1 MSIAYA
7 IFCLLIASAIRLEEG
22 LKEVDMGFSERLALA
37 MKNAGYTQGRLA
49 KDVGMAQSSINKLLK
64 EASGSRKTVELA
76 SVLGVRPEWL
86 STGEGEMS
94 AYSLHEQNAVYQVKP
109 SSNGFYRVD
118 VLDVKA
124 SAGPGS
130 LVTSDFI
137 ETIRA
142 IEYTTEQ
149 ARALFGNRPATHV
162 KVITVNGD
170 SMDGTISP
178 GDQIFVDTAVNHFD
192 GDGVYVFVFGKT
204 LHVKR
209 LQMQRDRLAVI
220 SDNSIYEKWYVEA
233 DDEGMFYVMAK
244 VLLRQSVDYKRF
256 A

>member
-1 MSIAYA
+1 
-7 IFCLLIASAIRLEEG
+7 
-22 LKEVDMGFSERLALA
+22 MGFSERLAQA

-49 KDVGMAQSSINKLLK
+49 KDVGMAQSSVNKLLK
-64 EASGSRKTVELA
+64 DANGSRKTVEIA

-86 STGEGEMS
+86 STGEGEMAS
-94 AYSLHEQNAVYQVKP
+94 SGTREPAALYQVKP
-109 SSNGFYRVD
+109 SLNGIYRVD

-124 SAGPGS
+124 SAGPGNI
-130 LVTSDFI
+130 VTSDFI

-178 GDQIFVDTAVNHFD
+178 GDQIFVDTGVTHFD

-220 SDNSIYEKWYVEA
+220 SDNPIYEKWYVEPE
-233 DDEGMFYVMAK
+233 DEDAFYVMAK
-244 VLLRQSVDYKRF
+244 VLLRQSINYKRF

>member
-1 MSIAYA
+1 
-7 IFCLLIASAIRLEEG
+7 
-22 LKEVDMGFSERLALA
+22 MGFSERLAQA
-37 MKNAGYTQGRLA
+37 MKRAGYTQGRLA
-49 KDVGMAQSSINKLLK
+49 KDVGMAQSSVNKLLK
-64 EASGSRKTVELA
+64 EANGSRKTVEIA

-86 STGEGEMS
+86 STGEGEMAS
-94 AYSLHEQNAVYQVKP
+94 SGAREPTALYQVKP
-109 SSNGFYRVD
+109 SLNGIYRVE

-124 SAGPGS
+124 SAGPGAI
-130 LVTSDFI
+130 VTSDFI

-178 GDQIFVDTAVNHFD
+178 GDQIFVDTGVTHFD

-220 SDNSIYEKWYVEA
+220 SDNPIYEKWYVEPE
-233 DDEGMFYVMAK
+233 DEDAFYVMAK

>member
-1 MSIAYA
+1 
-7 IFCLLIASAIRLEEG
+7 
-22 LKEVDMGFSERLALA
+22 MGFSERLAQA
-37 MKNAGYTQGRLA
+37 MKHAGYTQGRLA
-49 KDVGMAQSSINKLLK
+49 KNVGMAQSSVNKLLK
-64 EASGSRKTVELA
+64 DANGSRKTVEIA

-86 STGEGEMS
+86 STGEGEMTS
-94 AYSLHEQNAVYQVKP
+94 SGARETTALYQVKP
-109 SSNGFYRVD
+109 SVNGVYRVD

-124 SAGPGS
+124 SAGPGTI
-130 LVTSDFI
+130 VTSDFI

-178 GDQIFVDTAVNHFD
+178 GDQIFVDTGVTHFD

-220 SDNSIYEKWYVEA
+220 SDNPIYEKWYVEA
-233 DDEGMFYVMAK
+233 GDEDSFYVMAK
-244 VLLRQSVDYKRF
+244 VLLRQSIDYKRF

>member
-1 MSIAYA
+1 
-7 IFCLLIASAIRLEEG
+7 
-22 LKEVDMGFSERLALA
+22 MGFSERLGHA
-37 MKNAGYTQGRLA
+37 MDVAGYTQARLA
-49 KDVGMAQSSINKLLK
+49 KDVGMAQSSVNKLLK
-64 EASGSRKTVELA
+64 GANGSRKTVEIA

-86 STGEGEMS
+86 STGQGEMLES
-94 AYSLHEQNAVYQVKP
+94 GIREANTLCQIKP
-109 SSNGFYRVD
+109 VMNEVYRVD

-149 ARALFGNRPATHV
+149 ARALFGNRPADNV

-178 GDQIFVDTAVNHFD
+178 GDQIFVDTGVTHFY

-220 SDNSIYEKWYVEA
+220 SDNPIYEKWYVESE
-233 DDEGMFYVMAK
+233 DEDQFYVMAK
-244 VLLRQSVDYKRF
+244 VLLRQSIEYKRF

>member
-1 MSIAYA
+1 
-7 IFCLLIASAIRLEEG
+7 
-22 LKEVDMGFSERLALA
+22 MGFSERLAQA
-37 MKNAGYTQGRLA
+37 MKHAGYTQGRLA
-49 KDVGMAQSSINKLLK
+49 KDVGMAQSSVNKLLK
-64 EASGSRKTVELA
+64 DANGSRKTVEIA

-86 STGEGEMS
+86 STGEGEMAS
-94 AYSLHEQNAVYQVKP
+94 SGAREPTALYQVKP
-109 SSNGFYRVD
+109 SLNGIYRVD

-124 SAGPGS
+124 SAGPGTI
-130 LVTSDFI
+130 VTSDFI

-142 IEYTTEQ
+142 IEYTNEQ

-178 GDQIFVDTAVNHFD
+178 GDQIFVDTGVTHFD

-220 SDNSIYEKWYVEA
+220 SDNPIYEKWYVEPE
-233 DDEGMFYVMAK
+233 DEGAFYVMAK

>member
-1 MSIAYA
+1 
-7 IFCLLIASAIRLEEG
+7 
-22 LKEVDMGFSERLALA
+22 MGFSERLAHA
-37 MKNAGYTQGRLA
+37 MDVAGYTQARLA
-49 KDVGMAQSSINKLLK
+49 KDVGMAQSSVNKLLNG
-64 EASGSRKTVELA
+64 ANSSRKTVELA

-86 STGEGEMS
+86 STGNGEMRES
-94 AYSLHEQNAVYQVKP
+94 DVRESNALYQVKP
-109 SSNGFYRVD
+109 EMNGVYRVD

-149 ARALFGNRPATHV
+149 ARALFGNRPADHV

-178 GDQIFVDTAVNHFD
+178 GDQIFVDTGVTHFD

-220 SDNSIYEKWYVEA
+220 SDNPIYEKWYVESG
-233 DDEGMFYVMAK
+233 DEDQFYVMAK
-244 VLLRQSVDYKRF
+244 VLLRQSIEYKRF

>member
-1 MSIAYA
+1 
-7 IFCLLIASAIRLEEG
+7 
-22 LKEVDMGFSERLALA
+22 MGFSERLAQA
-37 MKNAGYTQGRLA
+37 MKHAGYTQGRLA
-49 KDVGMAQSSINKLLK
+49 KDVGMAQSSVNKLLK
-64 EASGSRKTVELA
+64 EANGSRKTVEIA

-86 STGEGEMS
+86 STGEGEMASSS
-94 AYSLHEQNAVYQVKP
+94 ARETTTLYQVKP
-109 SSNGFYRVD
+109 SLNGIYRVD

-124 SAGPGS
+124 SAGPGT

-178 GDQIFVDTAVNHFD
+178 GDQIFVDTGVTHFD

-220 SDNSIYEKWYVEA
+220 SDNPIYEKWYVEPE
-233 DDEGMFYVMAK
+233 DEDAFYVMAK
-244 VLLRQSVDYKRF
+244 VLLRQSIDYKRF

>member
-1 MSIAYA
+1 
-7 IFCLLIASAIRLEEG
+7 
-22 LKEVDMGFSERLALA
+22 MGFSERLAQA
-37 MKNAGYTQGRLA
+37 MKHAGYTQGRLA
-49 KDVGMAQSSINKLLK
+49 KDVGMAQSSVNKLLK
-64 EASGSRKTVELA
+64 EANGSRKTVEIA

-86 STGEGEMS
+86 STGEGEMAS
-94 AYSLHEQNAVYQVKP
+94 SGAREPTALYQVKP
-109 SSNGFYRVD
+109 SQNGIYRVD

-130 LVTSDFI
+130 IVTSDFI

-178 GDQIFVDTAVNHFD
+178 GDQIFVDTGVTHFD

-220 SDNSIYEKWYVEA
+220 SDNQIYEKWYVEPE
-233 DDEGMFYVMAK
+233 DEDAFYVMAK

>member
-1 MSIAYA
+1 
-7 IFCLLIASAIRLEEG
+7 
-22 LKEVDMGFSERLALA
+22 MGFSERLAQA
-37 MKNAGYTQGRLA
+37 MKHAGYTQGRLA
-49 KDVGMAQSSINKLLK
+49 KDVGMAQSSVNKLLK
-64 EASGSRKTVELA
+64 DANGSRKTVEIA

-86 STGEGEMS
+86 STGEGEM
-94 AYSLHEQNAVYQVKP
+94 AYSGAREPAALYQVKP
-109 SSNGFYRVD
+109 SLNGIYRVD

-124 SAGPGS
+124 SAGPGTI
-130 LVTSDFI
+130 VTSDFI

-142 IEYTTEQ
+142 IEYTNEQ

-178 GDQIFVDTAVNHFD
+178 GDQIFVDTGVTHFD

-220 SDNSIYEKWYVEA
+220 SDNPIYEKWYVEPE
-233 DDEGMFYVMAK
+233 DEDAFYVMAK

>member
-1 MSIAYA
+1 
-7 IFCLLIASAIRLEEG
+7 
-22 LKEVDMGFSERLALA
+22 MGFSERLAQA
-37 MKNAGYTQGRLA
+37 MKRAGYTQGRLA
-49 KDVGMAQSSINKLLK
+49 KDVGMAQSSVNKLLK
-64 EASGSRKTVELA
+64 EANGSRKTVEIA

-86 STGEGEMS
+86 STGEGEMAS
-94 AYSLHEQNAVYQVKP
+94 SGAREPTALYQVKP
-109 SSNGFYRVD
+109 SLNGIYRVD

-124 SAGPGS
+124 SAGPGAII
-130 LVTSDFI
+130 TSDFI

-178 GDQIFVDTAVNHFD
+178 GDQIFVDTGVTHFD

-220 SDNSIYEKWYVEA
+220 SDNPIYEKWYVEPE
-233 DDEGMFYVMAK
+233 DEDAFYVMAK

>member
-1 MSIAYA
+1 
-7 IFCLLIASAIRLEEG
+7 
-22 LKEVDMGFSERLALA
+22 MGFSERLGHA
-37 MKNAGYTQGRLA
+37 MDAAGYTQARLA
-49 KDVGMAQSSINKLLK
+49 KDVGMAQSSVNKLLK
-64 EASGSRKTVELA
+64 GANGSRKTVEIA

-86 STGEGEMS
+86 STGQGEMLES
-94 AYSLHEQNAVYQVKP
+94 GIRETNTLYQIKP
-109 SSNGFYRVD
+109 VMNEVYRVD

-149 ARALFGNRPATHV
+149 ARALFGNRPADNV

-178 GDQIFVDTAVNHFD
+178 GDQIFVDTGVTHFD

-220 SDNSIYEKWYVEA
+220 SDNPIYEKWYVESE
-233 DDEGMFYVMAK
+233 DEDQFYVMAK
-244 VLLRQSVDYKRF
+244 VLLRQSIEYKRF

>member
-1 MSIAYA
+1 M
-7 IFCLLIASAIRLEEG
+7 E
-22 LKEVDMGFSERLALA
+22 FSERLARA
-37 MKNAGYTQGRLA
+37 MSEAGYTQAKLA
-49 KDVGMAQSSINKLLK
+49 KDVGMAQSSVNRLLSG
-64 EASGSRKTVELA
+64 ANGSRKTVEIA

-86 STGEGEMS
+86 STGSGEMRES
-94 AYSLHEQNAVYQVKP
+94 SLREPAPLYQVK
-109 SSNGFYRVD
+109 SEQNGVYRVD

-124 SAGPGS
+124 SAGPGN

-142 IEYTTEQ
+142 IEYTNEQ
-149 ARALFGNRPATHV
+149 ARALFSNRPASHV

-178 GDQIFVDTAVNHFD
+178 GDQIFVDTGVTHFD

-209 LQMQRDRLAVI
+209 LQMQRDKLAVI
-220 SDNSIYEKWYVEA
+220 SDNPIYEKWYVEA
-233 DDEGMFYVMAK
+233 GDEDQFYVMAK
-244 VLLRQSVDYKRF
+244 VLLRQSIEYKRF

>member
-1 MSIAYA
+1 
-7 IFCLLIASAIRLEEG
+7 
-22 LKEVDMGFSERLALA
+22 MGFSERLAQA
-37 MKNAGYTQGRLA
+37 MKHAGYTQGRLA
-49 KDVGMAQSSINKLLK
+49 KDVGMAQSSVNKLLK
-64 EASGSRKTVELA
+64 EANGSRKTVEIA

-86 STGEGEMS
+86 STGEGEMASSS
-94 AYSLHEQNAVYQVKP
+94 AREPSALYQVKP
-109 SSNGFYRVD
+109 SLNGIYRVD

-130 LVTSDFI
+130 IVTSDFI

-149 ARALFGNRPATHV
+149 ARALFGNRPAVHV

-178 GDQIFVDTAVNHFD
+178 GDQIFVDTSVTHFD

-220 SDNSIYEKWYVEA
+220 SDNPIYEKWYVEPE
-233 DDEGMFYVMAK
+233 DEDAFYVMAK

>member
-1 MSIAYA
+1 
-7 IFCLLIASAIRLEEG
+7 
-22 LKEVDMGFSERLALA
+22 
-37 MKNAGYTQGRLA
+37 
-49 KDVGMAQSSINKLLK
+49 MAQSSVNRLLSG
-64 EASGSRKTVELA
+64 ANGSRKTVEIA

-86 STGEGEMS
+86 STGSGEMRES
-94 AYSLHEQNAVYQVKP
+94 SLREPAALYQVK
-109 SSNGFYRVD
+109 SEQNGVYRVD

-142 IEYTTEQ
+142 IEYTTEH
-149 ARALFGNRPATHV
+149 ARALFSNRPASHV

-178 GDQIFVDTAVNHFD
+178 GDQIFVDTGVTHFD

-209 LQMQRDRLAVI
+209 LQMQRDKLAVI
-220 SDNSIYEKWYVEA
+220 SDNPIYEKWYVEA
-233 DDEGMFYVMAK
+233 GDEDQFYVMAK
-244 VLLRQSVDYKRF
+244 VLLRQSIDYKRF

>member
-1 MSIAYA
+1 
-7 IFCLLIASAIRLEEG
+7 
-22 LKEVDMGFSERLALA
+22 MGFSERLAQA
-37 MKNAGYTQGRLA
+37 MKRAGYTQGRLA
-49 KDVGMAQSSINKLLK
+49 KDVGMAQSSVNKLLK
-64 EASGSRKTVELA
+64 EANGSRKTVEIA

-86 STGEGEMS
+86 STGEGEMAS
-94 AYSLHEQNAVYQVKP
+94 SGAREPTALYQVKP
-109 SSNGFYRVD
+109 ALNGIYRVD

-124 SAGPGS
+124 SAGPGAI
-130 LVTSDFI
+130 VTSDFI

-178 GDQIFVDTAVNHFD
+178 GDQIFVDTGVTHFD

-220 SDNSIYEKWYVEA
+220 SDNPIYEKWYVEPE
-233 DDEGMFYVMAK
+233 DEDAFYVMAK

>member
-1 MSIAYA
+1 
-7 IFCLLIASAIRLEEG
+7 
-22 LKEVDMGFSERLALA
+22 MGFSERLAQA
-37 MKNAGYTQGRLA
+37 MKRAGYTQGRLA
-49 KDVGMAQSSINKLLK
+49 KDVGMAQSSVNKLLK
-64 EASGSRKTVELA
+64 DANSSRKTVEIA

-86 STGEGEMS
+86 STGEGEMEVS
-94 AYSLHEQNAVYQVKP
+94 GERESRALYQVKAQE
-109 SSNGFYRVD
+109 NGIYRVD

-124 SAGPGS
+124 SAGPGA

-149 ARALFGNRPATHV
+149 ARALFGNRPANHV

-178 GDQIFVDTAVNHFD
+178 GDQIFVDTGITHFD

-220 SDNSIYEKWYVEA
+220 SDNPIYDKWYVEA
-233 DDEGMFYVMAK
+233 GDEDLFYVMAK

>member
-1 MSIAYA
+1 
-7 IFCLLIASAIRLEEG
+7 
-22 LKEVDMGFSERLALA
+22 MGFSERLAQA
-37 MKNAGYTQGRLA
+37 MESAGYTQGRLA
-49 KDVGMAQSSINKLLK
+49 KEVDMAQSSVNKLLK
-64 EASGSRKTVELA
+64 NAKGSRKTVEIA

-86 STGEGEMS
+86 STGEGEM
-94 AYSLHEQNAVYQVKP
+94 AACGAREPTALYQVKP
-109 SSNGFYRVD
+109 SLNGIYRVD

-124 SAGPGS
+124 SAGPGT

-178 GDQIFVDTAVNHFD
+178 GDQIFVDTGVTHFD

-220 SDNSIYEKWYVEA
+220 SDNPIYEKWYVEPE
-233 DDEGMFYVMAK
+233 DEDAFYVMAK

>member
-1 MSIAYA
+1 
-7 IFCLLIASAIRLEEG
+7 
-22 LKEVDMGFSERLALA
+22 MGFSERLAQA
-37 MKNAGYTQGRLA
+37 MKMAGYTQGRLA
-49 KDVGMAQSSINKLLK
+49 KDVGMAQSSVNKLLK
-64 EASGSRKTVELA
+64 DANSSRKTVEIA

-86 STGEGEMS
+86 STGEGEMEVS
-94 AYSLHEQNAVYQVKP
+94 GERESRALYQVKDQE
-109 SSNGFYRVD
+109 NGIYRVD

-124 SAGPGS
+124 SAGPGA

-149 ARALFGNRPATHV
+149 ARALFGNRPANHV

-178 GDQIFVDTAVNHFD
+178 GDQIFVDTGITHFD

-220 SDNSIYEKWYVEA
+220 SDNPIYDKWYVEA
-233 DDEGMFYVMAK
+233 GDEDLFYVMAK

>member
-1 MSIAYA
+1 
-7 IFCLLIASAIRLEEG
+7 
-22 LKEVDMGFSERLALA
+22 MGFSERLAQA
-37 MKNAGYTQGRLA
+37 MKHAGYTQGRLA
-49 KDVGMAQSSINKLLK
+49 KDVGMAQSSVNKLLK
-64 EASGSRKTVELA
+64 EANGSRKTVEIA

-86 STGEGEMS
+86 STGEGEMAS
-94 AYSLHEQNAVYQVKP
+94 GGTREPTALYQVK
-109 SSNGFYRVD
+109 SSLNGIYRVD

-124 SAGPGS
+124 SAGPGTI
-130 LVTSDFI
+130 VTSDFI

-178 GDQIFVDTAVNHFD
+178 GDQIFVDTGVTHFD

-220 SDNSIYEKWYVEA
+220 SDNPIYEKWYVEA
-233 DDEGMFYVMAK
+233 GDEDSFYVMAK
-244 VLLRQSVDYKRF
+244 VLLRQSIDYKRF

>member
-1 MSIAYA
+1 
-7 IFCLLIASAIRLEEG
+7 
-22 LKEVDMGFSERLALA
+22 MGFSERLAQA

-49 KDVGMAQSSINKLLK
+49 KDVGMAQSSVNKLLK
-64 EASGSRKTVELA
+64 DANGSRKTVEIA

-86 STGEGEMS
+86 STGEGEMAS
-94 AYSLHEQNAVYQVKP
+94 SGTREPAALYQVKP
-109 SSNGFYRVD
+109 SLNGIYRVD

-130 LVTSDFI
+130 IVTSDFV

-178 GDQIFVDTAVNHFD
+178 GDQIFVDTGVTHFD

-220 SDNSIYEKWYVEA
+220 SDNPIYEKWYVEPE
-233 DDEGMFYVMAK
+233 DEDAFYVMAK
-244 VLLRQSVDYKRF
+244 VLLRQSIDYKRF

>member
-1 MSIAYA
+1 
-7 IFCLLIASAIRLEEG
+7 
-22 LKEVDMGFSERLALA
+22 MGFSERLAHA
-37 MKNAGYTQGRLA
+37 MDVAGYTQARLA
-49 KDVGMAQSSINKLLK
+49 KDVGMAQSSVNKLLNG
-64 EASGSRKTVELA
+64 ANSSRKTVELA

-86 STGEGEMS
+86 STGNGEMRES
-94 AYSLHEQNAVYQVKP
+94 GVRESNALYQVKP
-109 SSNGFYRVD
+109 EMNGVYRVD
-118 VLDVKA
+118 VLEVKA

-149 ARALFGNRPATHV
+149 ARALFGNRPADHV

-178 GDQIFVDTAVNHFD
+178 GDQIFVDTGVTHFD

-220 SDNSIYEKWYVEA
+220 SDNPIYEKWYVESG
-233 DDEGMFYVMAK
+233 DEDQFYVMAK
-244 VLLRQSVDYKRF
+244 VLLRQSIEYKRF

>member
-1 MSIAYA
+1 
-7 IFCLLIASAIRLEEG
+7 
-22 LKEVDMGFSERLALA
+22 MGFSERLAQA

-49 KDVGMAQSSINKLLK
+49 KDVGMAQSSVNKLLK
-64 EASGSRKTVELA
+64 DANGSRKTVEIA

-86 STGEGEMS
+86 STGEGEMAS
-94 AYSLHEQNAVYQVKP
+94 SGTREPAALYQVKQ
-109 SSNGFYRVD
+109 SLNGIYRVD

-130 LVTSDFI
+130 IVTSDFI

-178 GDQIFVDTAVNHFD
+178 GDQIFVDTGVTHFD

-220 SDNSIYEKWYVEA
+220 SDNPIYEKWYVEPE
-233 DDEGMFYVMAK
+233 DEDAFYVMAK
-244 VLLRQSVDYKRF
+244 VLLRQSIDYKRF

>member
-1 MSIAYA
+1 
-7 IFCLLIASAIRLEEG
+7 
-22 LKEVDMGFSERLALA
+22 MGFSERLGHA
-37 MKNAGYTQGRLA
+37 MDVAGYTQARLA
-49 KDVGMAQSSINKLLK
+49 KDVGMAQSSVNKLLK
-64 EASGSRKTVELA
+64 GANGSRKTVEIA

-86 STGEGEMS
+86 STGQGEMLES
-94 AYSLHEQNAVYQVKP
+94 GIREANALYQIKP
-109 SSNGFYRVD
+109 VMNEVYRVD

-149 ARALFGNRPATHV
+149 ARALFGNRPADNV

-178 GDQIFVDTAVNHFD
+178 GDQIFVDTGVTHFD

-220 SDNSIYEKWYVEA
+220 SDNPIYEKWYVESE
-233 DDEGMFYVMAK
+233 DEDQFYVMAK
-244 VLLRQSVDYKRF
+244 VLLRQSIEYKRF

>member
-1 MSIAYA
+1 
-7 IFCLLIASAIRLEEG
+7 
-22 LKEVDMGFSERLALA
+22 MGFSERLAQA
-37 MKNAGYTQGRLA
+37 MKRAGYTQGRLA
-49 KDVGMAQSSINKLLK
+49 KDVGMAQSSVNKLLK
-64 EASGSRKTVELA
+64 EANGSRKTVEIA

-86 STGEGEMS
+86 STGEGEMAS
-94 AYSLHEQNAVYQVKP
+94 SGAREPTALYQVKP
-109 SSNGFYRVD
+109 SLNGIYRVD

-124 SAGPGS
+124 SAGPGAI
-130 LVTSDFI
+130 VTSDFI

-178 GDQIFVDTAVNHFD
+178 GDQIFVDTGVTHFD

-220 SDNSIYEKWYVEA
+220 SDNPIYEKWYVEPE
-233 DDEGMFYVMAK
+233 DEDEFYVMAK

>member
-1 MSIAYA
+1 
-7 IFCLLIASAIRLEEG
+7 
-22 LKEVDMGFSERLALA
+22 MGFSERLAQA

-49 KDVGMAQSSINKLLK
+49 KDVGMAQSSVNKLLK
-64 EASGSRKTVELA
+64 DANGSRKTVEIA

-86 STGEGEMS
+86 STGEGEMAS
-94 AYSLHEQNAVYQVKP
+94 SGIREPAALYQVK
-109 SSNGFYRVD
+109 SSLNGIYRVD

-130 LVTSDFI
+130 IVTSDFI

-178 GDQIFVDTAVNHFD
+178 GDQIFVDTGVTHFD

-220 SDNSIYEKWYVEA
+220 SDNPIYEKWYVEPE
-233 DDEGMFYVMAK
+233 DEDAFYVMAK
-244 VLLRQSVDYKRF
+244 VLLRQSIDYKRF